1 MAEQRRPDS
10 VVIDAAIP
18 VLDGAAVLKRLREQD
33 LPIRVVLLQGH
44 SDIGQLRSALHYHPD
59 SLLPMDTTARCVCDE
74 LVAIEVDGVLSL
86 GRLNLERAQMLAHNR
101 VKLSG
106 REQQV
111 LELSAEGLTRVQI
124 GERLRYGQST
134 VRDIRRDICTKLSA
148 PSIQVAIVVAL
159 RAGLLE

>member
-18 VLDGAAVLKRLREQD
+18 VLDGAAVLKRLRD
-33 LPIRVVLLQGH
+33 KLPIRVVLLQGH

-86 GRLNLERAQMLAHNR
+86 GRLNLERTQCGAR
-101 VKLSG
+101 PG
-106 REQQV
+106 QV
-111 LELSAEGLTRVQI
+111 
-124 GERLRYGQST
+124 ERS
-134 VRDIRRDICTKLSA
+134 
-148 PSIQVAIVVAL
+148 
-159 RAGLLE
+159 